1 MAQAMG
7 ATVFR
12 THGGPE
18 VLEWAEVPRPEPRRD
33 EVRVRVEACGVNRLD
48 VFTRAGHPSL
58 RLALPHVLGNE
69 PVGVVEALGP
79 EADGVE
85 IGQRVVVAPGYLSR
99 FHADRRRLFNSYP
112 DYAVIGHGSAGGY
125 GEHVVARAENV
136 IPVSARW
143 SPEEWAATPLVFMT
157 AWHMMIGRAGLRPG
171 ETVLVMAAGSGVG
184 SSAVQIA
191 RHFGCRVIATA
202 GTEEKRKR
210 AREIGAH
217 ETVDHH
223 DADWPRRVRGLAG
236 GGVDVVVE
244 HVGKAVFAKA
254 MTTLAHGG
262 RIVTCG
268 NTTGPDTELRLSHL
282 FVKQLSVLGSY
293 MADHHELREVLALLE
308 AGHLRPVVDRVFP
321 VRDAAAA
328 HRRMEAGENFGKIVL
343 RHG

>member
-1 MAQAMG
+1 MSSTMG

-12 THGGPE
+12 RHGGPE
-18 VLEWAEVPRPEPRRD
+18 VLEWTDVPRPDPRGD

-48 VFTRAGHPSL
+48 VFTRTGHPSL
-58 RLALPHVLGNE
+58 RIPLPHVLGNE

-79 EADGVE
+79 EAAGLE
-85 IGQRVVVAPGYLSR
+85 TGQRVVVSPGYLQR
-99 FHADRRRLFNSYP
+99 FHADRRRVFNSFP
-112 DYAVIGHGSAGGY
+112 DYTVIGHGSAGGY
-125 GEHVVARAENV
+125 GEYVTARAENV
-136 IPVSARW
+136 IPVSDRW

-157 AWHMMIGRAGLRPG
+157 AWHMMIGRARLRPG

-202 GTEEKRKR
+202 GTAEKRKR
-210 AREIGAH
+210 ALEIGAH
-217 ETVDHH
+217 ETVDHY
-223 DADWPRRVRGLAG
+223 DDEWPKRVRALAG

-244 HVGKAVFAKA
+244 HVGKAVFARA

-268 NTTGPDTELRLSHL
+268 NTTGPEAEIFLSHL

-321 VRDAAAA
+321 VKEAADA
-328 HRRMEAGENFGKIVL
+328 HRRMEAGEHFGKIVL
-343 RHG
+343 KHG